1 MIYFYSHSILDDL
14 NNGYTILLDRYVLS
28 GVVYSTAKGLDID
41 WCISPDIGLP
51 LPDIV
56 FFLNLSIDE
65 ISKRGDFGN
74 ERYEKLDFQKKVL
87 SNFLLLKEKMPKL
100 NWIDIDASRTIDSIN
115 AELFD
120 RCNSIIESVKE
131 KEIDYF

>member
-28 GVVYSTAKGLDID
+28 GVVYSAAKGLDID

-100 NWIDIDASRTIDSIN
+100 NWVDIDASRTIDSIN
-115 AELFD
+115 VELFD
-120 RCNSIIESVKE
+120 RCNSIIESVQE
-131 KEIDYF
+131 KEINYF

>member
-100 NWIDIDASRTIDSIN
+100 NWVDIDASRTIDSIN
-115 AELFD
+115 VELFD

>member
-1 MIYFYSHSILDDL
+1 MPVQEY
-14 NNGYTILLDRYVLS
+14 
-28 GVVYSTAKGLDID
+28 
-41 WCISPDIGLP
+41 PDIGLP

-100 NWIDIDASRTIDSIN
+100 NWVDIDASRTIDSIN
-115 AELFD
+115 IELFD

>member
-28 GVVYSTAKGLDID
+28 GVVYSAAKGLDID

-56 FFLNLSIDE
+56 FFLNLSIQ
-65 ISKRGDFGN
+65 RN
-74 ERYEKLDFQKKVL
+74 VL
-87 SNFLLLKEKMPKL
+87 SMRL
-100 NWIDIDASRTIDSIN
+100 
-115 AELFD
+115 
-120 RCNSIIESVKE
+120 
-131 KEIDYF
+131 